1 MPKDYVK
8 LTAKSMIR
16 KGKIEEAMEYL
27 VEKGY
32 TLEDARDTCIDLGL
46 IVNTEQDD

>member
-1 MPKDYVK
+1 MAKDYVK

-16 KGKIEEAMEYL
+16 KGNIEEAIQYL

-32 TLEDARDTCIDLGL
+32 TIDEARNTCIDLKL
-46 IVNTEQDD
+46 LTDKEQDD